1 MCENKNEKSPL
12 YFAIELKNNNIAQV
26 LLENEKIDVNLRNKL
41 VSTNISIKEKI
52 NENKV
57 EKTALNFTIEN
68 ENFDMVN
75 LLLKN
80 DKINIDFPRKSCI
93 KPKEFDDDENEK
105 EEKVQNVQ
113 SEEIEITPLQI
124 ATEKGNEQIIEL
136 IRSYKK

>member
-1 MCENKNEKSPL
+1 M
-12 YFAIELKNNNIAQV
+12 
-26 LLENEKIDVNLRNKL
+26 ENEKIDVNLRNKL
-41 VSTNISIKEKI
+41 VSTNISIKDKI

-57 EKTALNFTIEN
+57 EEKTALNFAIES
-68 ENFDMVN
+68 ENIDMVN

-80 DKINIDFPRKSCI
+80 DKINIDFPSKSCI
-93 KPKEFDDDENEK
+93 KPKELDDDENEK